1 MINYYVIFFLMEY
14 LLMEVSFTEK
24 EREDFT

>member
-1 MINYYVIFFLMEY
+1 MINYYVIFFLMEH

-24 EREDFT
+24 EREDFI